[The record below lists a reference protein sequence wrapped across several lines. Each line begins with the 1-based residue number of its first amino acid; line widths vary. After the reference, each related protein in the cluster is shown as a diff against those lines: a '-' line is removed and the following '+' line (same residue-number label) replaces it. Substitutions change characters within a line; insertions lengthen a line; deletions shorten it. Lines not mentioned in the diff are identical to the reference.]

1 MTLYLFNG
9 IIFKLSVSESVIFD
23 STRLCREGKNED
35 LQLHSKKK
43 SIIGNNKTSTK
54 GKEIHISCKANLVN
68 KAKDVKSNFKALEM
82 RNELVE

>member
-1 MTLYLFNG
+1 MET
-9 IIFKLSVSESVIFD
+9 I
-23 STRLCREGKNED
+23 
-35 LQLHSKKK
+35 
-43 SIIGNNKTSTK
+43 KTSTK